1 MANIID
7 VAKSLSYMSQ
17 LKGVNDSV
25 IRLNVLQSN
34 WGEWHLIIILICIF
48 CLLDK
53 CGIFPHIYCSDL
65 FLCEL
70 CIYIL
75 HSFFLLI

>member
-34 WGEWHLIIILICIF
+34 WGEMVFNYHFNLHF
-48 CLLDK
+48 
-53 CGIFPHIYCSDL
+53 L
-65 FLCEL
+65 F
-70 CIYIL
+70 IR
-75 HSFFLLI
+75 